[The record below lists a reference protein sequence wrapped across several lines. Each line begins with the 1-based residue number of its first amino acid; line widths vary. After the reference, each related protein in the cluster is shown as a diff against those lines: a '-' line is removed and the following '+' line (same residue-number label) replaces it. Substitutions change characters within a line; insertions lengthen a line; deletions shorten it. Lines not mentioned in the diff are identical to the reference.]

1 MSKKVV
7 KIEFEWDKPRDL
19 ELKMSRIYKLLI
31 SGKEMYENATEYRD
45 HYLTFVQFYKA
56 YRDYEERKENGNFV
70 HIVQSKI
77 K

>member
-7 KIEFEWDKPRDL
+7 KIELEWDKPRDL
-19 ELKMSRIYKLLI
+19 ELKLKRIFQLLI
-31 SGKEMYENATEYRD
+31 EGKEIYENTKEYRD
-45 HYLTFVQFYKA
+45 HYLTFVQYYKQ
-56 YRDYEERKENGNFV
+56 YRDCVEKKENGNFV